1 MHRIDL
7 PTSIVTV
14 AKLILMT
21 SYILSLGISDR
32 EKGQLWNR
40 KKKCK
45 VQIFSVGISH
55 DSPFV
60 LLPWSSFGWKL
71 LDLCEKKRQIR
82 AFVYS
87 YHKTKMSILKVT
99 HFLLKTI

>member
-55 DSPFV
+55 DSRFV
-60 LLPWSSFGWKL
+60 LLPWISFGWRL
-71 LDLCEKKRQIR
+71 LDLCDKRKDKFQHVFTR
-82 AFVYS
+82 TQNSDDHPYVFFVLS
-87 YHKTKMSILKVT
+87 SN
-99 HFLLKTI
+99 